1 MFYEWVPGVDRK
13 DFHITKSLLFTYPEA
28 DLEIIKQDWETIV
41 NKIRAGKAHELSE
54 GDTNYLGLAQKAP
67 IKIHF
72 CSQPYSEIQAMQRA
86 FH

>member
-28 DLEIIKQDWETIV
+28 DLEIIRQDWEAIV

-54 GDTNYLGLAQKAP
+54 GDTNYLGACTKGSNKNSLR
-67 IKIHF
+67 
-72 CSQPYSEIQAMQRA
+72 SQPYSEIPAMQRA
-86 FH
+86 FR